1 MNRKIINIILG
12 VLALVLGISFA
23 NLIYSRVNFENE
35 YASRKKAVTKKLK
48 DIKQYQ
54 LAYKES
60 KGSFADSFDSL
71 THFILHD
78 TFNLNIVKQLGFD
91 SLNEPILDTTY
102 TYMAVRDSLMPS
114 DYGLEETRI
123 IPFSENKAF
132 RINAGTIRKGNVT
145 VQVFQVD
152 APFGDFL
159 YDLDEN
165 LYDPQEAWTLGSMT
179 EATYGG
185 NW

>member
-1 MNRKIINIILG
+1 MNNKIINIILG
-12 VLALVLGISFA
+12 VLTLVLLVTFV

-35 YASRKKAVTKKLK
+35 YASRKKVITKKLQE
-48 DIKQYQ
+48 IKQYQ
-54 LAYKES
+54 LAYKDS
-60 KGSFADSFDSL
+60 KGQFADNFDSL
-71 THFILHD
+71 THFILTD

-102 TYMAVRDSLMPS
+102 TYMAVKDSLMPK
-114 DYGLEETRI
+114 DYTIEETKL
-123 IPFSENKAF
+123 IPFSENKSF
-132 RINAGTIRKGNVT
+132 KINAGTIRKGNVT

-159 YDLDEN
+159 NDLDEN